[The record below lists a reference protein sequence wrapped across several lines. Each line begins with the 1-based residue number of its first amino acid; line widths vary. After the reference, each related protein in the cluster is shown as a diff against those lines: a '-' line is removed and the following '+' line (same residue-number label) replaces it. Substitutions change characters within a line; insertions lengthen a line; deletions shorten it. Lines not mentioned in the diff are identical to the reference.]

1 MARLYEPEAYD
12 TSQWPD
18 SYWRASTDLPPPLPP
33 LEGEAEAEVAIIGAG
48 YAGLNAALELA
59 ERFGMRAVVLEAGQ
73 PGWGASGRNGGFCCH
88 GGAKLSVAQI
98 AARHGGDVARE
109 WQAFEYD
116 AIERVRDN
124 LARYT
129 IKADAGPEGEIY
141 MAHSARTFARMQAA
155 PREPGAELIPRAAL
169 SERGFCGAGLHGA
182 LLSPHGFGL
191 HPLKYALG
199 LARAAQAAGVRV
211 HGGSAVTALR
221 RDGAGWRLDTARG
234 SLRAKRVLVA
244 TNGYSDEA
252 LPPWLHGRIF
262 PLLSAILVT
271 RPLTE
276 AECATQGWT
285 SRIMAYDSR
294 RVLHY
299 YRLLP
304 DGRFLFGG
312 RGGISARG
320 DAVAAFHAT
329 LRAEFEGMFPAF
341 AGAPTE
347 RYWAGFVCMTGSWH
361 PFCAEVPDQPGLFA
375 ALGWH
380 GNGVAAASEGGR
392 RIAHALAG
400 SANPAPALVQ
410 APLHRFPL
418 PALRRPLKG
427 VAVGLAKLADR
438 FT

>member
-12 TSQWPD
+12 TRAWPD
-18 SYWRASTDLPPPLPP
+18 SYWRASTDLPPPASP
-33 LEGEAEAEVAIIGAG
+33 LEGTAEAEVAIIGAG

-59 ERFGMRAVVLEAGQ
+59 ERYGIQAHVLEAGQ

-88 GGAKLSVAQI
+88 GGAKLSARQI
-98 AARHGGDVARE
+98 TARHGEAAARD

-124 LARYT
+124 LARYA
-129 IKADAGPEGEIY
+129 IDADAGPEGELY
-141 MAHSARTFARMQAA
+141 MAHSARSFARMQAT
-155 PREPGAELIPRAAL
+155 PLEVGAELLPRGAL
-169 SERGFCGAGLHGA
+169 AERGVQGAGLHGA
-182 LLSPHGFGL
+182 LLSPHGFPL

-199 LARAAQAAGVRV
+199 LARAAQAAGVGV
-211 HGGSAVTALR
+211 HGDSAVTGLA
-221 RDGAGWRLDTARG
+221 RDGAGWRLQTARG
-234 SLRAKRVLVA
+234 ILRAKKVLVA

-252 LPPWLHGRIF
+252 LPDWLQGRIF

-271 RPLTE
+271 RPLTGGE
-276 AECATQGWT
+276 RDAQGWT

-312 RGGISARG
+312 RGGVSARA
-320 DAVAAFHAT
+320 DALAAFHGT
-329 LRAEFEGMFPAF
+329 LRAEFEAMFPGF
-341 AGAPTE
+341 ASAPTE
-347 RYWAGFVCMTGSWH
+347 RYWAGLVCMTGSWR
-361 PFCAEVPDQPGLFA
+361 PFCAGVPGQPGLFA

-392 RIAHALAG
+392 RIAQALAG
-400 SANPAPALVQ
+400 GKNPAPAMVQ
-410 APLHRFPL
+410 APLDRFPM
-418 PALRRPLKG
+418 PALRRPFKG
-427 VAVGLAKLADR
+427 LAVGLAKLADR
-438 FT
+438 VT

>member
-1 MARLYEPEAYD
+1 MARLYEPDAYD
-12 TSQWPD
+12 TARWPE
-18 SYWRASTDLPPPLPP
+18 SYWRASTELPLPTVP
-33 LEGEAEAEVAIIGAG
+33 LEGDAEAEVAIIGAG

-59 ERFGMRAVVLEAGQ
+59 ERFGIRATVLEAGQ

-88 GGAKLSVAQI
+88 GGARLTSGQI
-98 AARHGGDVARE
+98 ASRHGDAGAQE
-109 WQAFEYD
+109 WADFEYE

-124 LARYT
+124 LTRYT
-129 IKADAGPEGEIY
+129 IDADAGPEGELY
-141 MAHSARTFARMQAA
+141 MAHSARSFARMQAA
-155 PREPGAELIPRAAL
+155 PLEPGCELLDRAAL
-169 SERGFCGAGLHGA
+169 AERGMQGAGLYGA
-182 LLSPHGFGL
+182 ILSPHGFPL

-199 LARAAQAAGVRV
+199 LARAAQAAGVTV
-211 HGGSAVTALR
+211 HGDSAVTGLAR
-221 RDGAGWRLDTARG
+221 EGAAWRLQTARG

-252 LPPWLHGRIF
+252 LPHWLHGRIF

-271 RPLTE
+271 RPLSE
-276 AECATQGWT
+276 GERAAQGWT
-285 SRIMAYDSR
+285 SQIMAYDSR

-312 RGGISARG
+312 RGGISARL
-320 DAVAAFHAT
+320 DALAAFHTT
-329 LRAEFEGMFPAF
+329 LRGEFDAMFPAF
-341 AGAPTE
+341 AAAGTE
-347 RYWAGFVCMTGSWH
+347 HYWAGLVCMTGSWH
-361 PFCAEVPDQPGLFA
+361 PFCAEVPEQPGLFA

-400 SANPAPALVQ
+400 GANPAPALVQ
-410 APLHRFPL
+410 APLNRFPL

-438 FT
+438 LA

>member
-1 MARLYEPEAYD
+1 MARLYESDAYD
-12 TSQWPD
+12 TSRWPD
-18 SYWRASTDLPPPLPP
+18 SYWRASADLPPPLPP
-33 LEGEAEAEVAIIGAG
+33 LVGDEEAEVAIIGAG

-59 ERFGMRAVVLEAGQ
+59 ERFGIHATVLEAGQ

-88 GGAKLSVAQI
+88 GGARLTAAQI
-98 AARHGGDVARE
+98 TARHGDAVAQE
-109 WQAFEYD
+109 WAGFEYD

-124 LARYT
+124 LTRYA
-129 IKADAGPEGEIY
+129 IDADAGPEGELY

-155 PREPGAELIPRAAL
+155 PPQPGTELLERATLA
-169 SERGFCGAGLHGA
+169 ERGMQGAGLHGA
-182 LLSPHGFGL
+182 ILSPHGFPL
-191 HPLKYALG
+191 HPLKYVLG

-211 HGGSAVTALR
+211 HGDSTVTALTR
-221 RDGAGWRLDTARG
+221 EGGGWRLKTARG

-262 PLLSAILVT
+262 PLISAILVT

-276 AECATQGWT
+276 AERAEQGWT
-285 SRIMAYDSR
+285 SQIMAYDSR

-312 RGGISARG
+312 RGGISARTE
-320 DAVAAFHAT
+320 AVQGFHAI

-341 AGAPTE
+341 VGAATE
-347 RYWAGFVCMTGSWH
+347 RYWAGLVCMTGSWH
-361 PFCAEVPDQPGLFA
+361 PFSAEVPEQPGLFA

-400 SANPAPALVQ
+400 AGNPSPALVQ
-410 APLHRFPL
+410 APLGRFPL

-427 VAVGLAKLADR
+427 LAVGMAKLTDR
-438 FT
+438 LS

>member
-1 MARLYEPEAYD
+1 MARLYETEAYD
-12 TSQWPD
+12 TGKWPD
-18 SYWRASTDLPPPLPP
+18 SYWRASTDLPPSAPP
-33 LEGEAEAEVAIIGAG
+33 LEGGHQAEVAIIGAG

-59 ERFGMRAVVLEAGQ
+59 ERFGIQAHVLEAGQ

-88 GGAKLSVAQI
+88 GGAKLSAQQI
-98 AARHGGDVARE
+98 AARHGESVARE
-109 WQAFEYD
+109 WQAFEHD

-124 LARYT
+124 LNRYD
-129 IKADAGPEGEIY
+129 IDADAGPEGELY
-141 MAHSARTFARMQAA
+141 MAHSMRSFARMRAEPLA
-155 PREPGAELIPRAAL
+155 PGAELLPRAAL
-169 SERGFCGAGLHGA
+169 VERGFQAAGLEGA
-182 LLSPHGFGL
+182 ILSPHGFPL

-199 LARAAQAAGVRV
+199 LARAAQAAGVV
-211 HGGSAVTALR
+211 LHGGSAVTGLAR
-221 RDGAGWRLDTARG
+221 EGAGWRLQTARG
-234 SLRAKRVLVA
+234 DLRAKRVLVA

-271 RPLTE
+271 RPLTGAERE
-276 AECATQGWT
+276 AQGWT

-320 DAVAAFHAT
+320 DALAAFHST

-341 AGAPTE
+341 AGAATE
-347 RYWAGFVCMTGSWH
+347 RYWAGFVCMTGSWR
-361 PFCAEVPDQPGLFA
+361 PFCAEVPGQPGLFA

-392 RIAHALAG
+392 RIARALAG
-400 SANPAPALVQ
+400 EVNPAPALLQ
-410 APLHRFPL
+410 APLKRFPL

-427 VAVGLAKLADR
+427 LAVGLAKLADR
-438 FT
+438 LT